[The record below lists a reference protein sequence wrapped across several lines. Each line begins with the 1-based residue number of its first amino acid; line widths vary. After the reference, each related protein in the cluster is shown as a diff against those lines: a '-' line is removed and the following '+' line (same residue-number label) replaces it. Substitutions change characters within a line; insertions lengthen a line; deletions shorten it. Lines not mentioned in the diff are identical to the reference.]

1 MDQEQIR
8 LGGVEAVYE
17 RDRSLVLREVHQSKN
32 EIKIYRSDI
41 PELIRFLS
49 RHDVKLK
56 ITRRSNDV

>member
-17 RDRSLVLREVHQSKN
+17 RDRSFLVLREVYQPKN

-41 PELIRFLS
+41 PELILFLS
-49 RHDVKLK
+49 RHDVKRK
-56 ITRRSNDV
+56 

>member
-41 PELIRFLS
+41 PELILFLS
-49 RHDVKLK
+49 RHDVKPK
-56 ITRRSNDV
+56 IASRSNDV